1 MGDVRSVYIFT
12 VIITSSSIYFQRH
25 SLILGND
32 VPPVPDFLAHLVDKS
47 DVGSSAKEK
56 SERDARWIGDFTDE
70 LTVAI
75 ALRNWDQAV
84 NLVGEGMIY
93 LRQGACE

>member
-1 MGDVRSVYIFT
+1 MSPGFDPKKTHVYCAET
-12 VIITSSSIYFQRH
+12 YAGKKN
-25 SLILGND
+25 LLGKD
-32 VPPVPDFLAHLVDKS
+32 APPVPDFLAHLVDKS

-84 NLVGEGMIY
+84 NLVREGMIY